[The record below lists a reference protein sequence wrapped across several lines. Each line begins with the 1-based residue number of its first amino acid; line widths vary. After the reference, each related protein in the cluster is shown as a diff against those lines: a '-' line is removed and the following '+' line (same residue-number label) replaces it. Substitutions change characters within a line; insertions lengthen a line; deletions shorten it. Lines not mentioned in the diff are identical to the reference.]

1 MTKSHLS
8 ESPLLSHVA
17 SRPDHP
23 LLLLHHAKVTLLL
36 LLHST
41 GPSSSLLVAA
51 HARVALVH
59 AHHAWLACNN
69 NKRSLMARMK
79 CDRISVVT
87 ALLKKLSLSVCARLV
102 SASRAKKGDNAK
114 QSSLI

>member
-36 LLHST
+36 HAT

-51 HARVALVH
+51 HAWVALVH
-59 AHHAWLACNN
+59 AHHAWLACN
-69 NKRSLMARMK
+69 K
-79 CDRISVVT
+79 
-87 ALLKKLSLSVCARLV
+87 
-102 SASRAKKGDNAK
+102 
-114 QSSLI
+114 